1 MKTLCIDE
9 VKLIAGGNL
18 EAIMGIVALTALYFL
33 IPLRDSEDF
42 LTFENFT
49 EDDDLFFLP
58 LY

>member
-9 VKLIAGGNL
+9 IKLIAGGNR
-18 EAIMGIVALTALYFL
+18 EAIIGMIALTALYFL

-42 LTFENFT
+42 LTFENFA
-49 EDDDLFFLP
+49 EDDDLSFLL